1 MNNPPSTGSLAH
13 KSPTPD
19 GSRPSSLH
27 VMTQAT
33 RKKRVV
39 FISCEAGGGHKA
51 AARALTEALHRN
63 YPDTYE
69 TATEQVENMI
79 GPAGRMFGTIYSGSY
94 NLALQGGHYW
104 LEPVIFGLLSSS
116 RTSLLPFGVPYFRK
130 ALAELAPDLLVML
143 IHGSHEVLDAT
154 MKIDGHVPNL
164 TVVTDAVSIRPSWA
178 HPHCDQVV
186 VSTPEAK
193 EAVIKL
199 GIAPEKIELIGHP
212 IDKGFSEPPR
222 NQHELRR
229 RYFLQPDM
237 FTIMM
242 MMGGTGG
249 RNIYRFS
256 KALIDAGLPVQILA
270 CCGSDAHLYSQMQH
284 LAKTSP
290 IPIKPYAYTTEIP
303 QLMAASDLLV
313 TKPGPGTIMEA
324 MAMELPIILDDSN
337 YTMWQEKGN
346 VDFVRQH
353 NLGRVLNHTREFVPV
368 IADLLAHPEHHAEMK
383 AAVKHHQRVDSST
396 RIAELIH
403 ERLSK

>member
-1 MNNPPSTGSLAH
+1 MNNPSNTGSLAQ
-13 KSPTPD
+13 KSSD

-27 VMTQAT
+27 VVPQT

-51 AARALTEALHRN
+51 AARALTEALHRS
-63 YPDTYE
+63 YPDRYE
-69 TATEQVENMI
+69 TVTEQVENMI
-79 GPAGRMFGTIYSGSY
+79 GPFGRMFGTLYSGSY

-116 RTSLLPFGVPYFRK
+116 REALLPFGVSHFRK
-130 ALAELAPDLLVML
+130 ALRGLAPDLLVML
-143 IHGSHEVLDAT
+143 IHGSHEVLDLS
-154 MKIDGHVPNL
+154 MQIDGHVPNL
-164 TVVTDAVSIRPSWA
+164 TVVTDAVSIRPSWV

-186 VSTPEAK
+186 VSTPEAQQ
-193 EAVIKL
+193 AVQKL
-199 GIAPEKIELIGHP
+199 GVDSERIQLIGHP
-212 IDKGFSEPPR
+212 IDKGFSEPLR
-222 NQHELRR
+222 SQADLRR
-229 RYFLQPDM
+229 RYFLQPEM

-256 KALIDAGLPVQILA
+256 KALVQAGLPVQILA
-270 CCGSDAHLYSQMQH
+270 CCGSDAHLLRQMQA
-284 LAKTSP
+284 LAKSAS

-353 NLGRVLNHTREFVPV
+353 NLGRVLDHTREFVPV
-368 IADLLAHPEHHAEMK
+368 IADLLEHPEHHQAMK
-383 AAVKHHQRVDSST
+383 AAVRHHQRCDASI

-403 ERLSK
+403 QRLSGL